1 MIEVKMPAFK
11 RHVANLLSN
20 VLIFCSDGKKETGEN
35 KEQKEV
41 LGSQQFPWTARK
53 AGRRSPIKLL
63 AILYIELLITVLMPG
78 RSS

>member
-1 MIEVKMPAFK
+1 MIEMKMPAFK

-20 VLIFCSDGKKETGEN
+20 VLIFCLDGKKETGEN

-41 LGSQQFPWTARK
+41 LGSQQFPWTSGK
-53 AGRRSPIKLL
+53 AGRRSPIELL
-63 AILYIELLITVLMPG
+63 AIKYIELLITVLMPG